1 MPRIN
6 YKKRMSAYEKRVA
19 EEKAFEKEEAE
30 RQRFWASDEAKQIM
44 EEMDKPRAPDAFP
57 ELE

>member
-1 MPRIN
+1 
-6 YKKRMSAYEKRVA
+6 MSAYEKRVA